1 MQTLSPQ
8 TFTEC
13 KQRNPYAGDTIT
25 CKGYVHSLKIVLSDG
40 FTRYDDGIVC
50 DAHMPG
56 YLQLAENPNRGFTI
70 ETNEIVGTIGPPS

>member
-50 DAHMPG
+50 DAHTCRDI
-56 YLQLAENPNRGFTI
+56 YNLQKTRIADLRLKQ
-70 ETNEIVGTIGPPS
+70 